1 VTALALQFAA
11 LTKDHDRATFSSDS
25 PAIDRWFQT
34 QAGQE
39 ERRGV
44 SRVVVA
50 TDHVGIAGFY
60 TLSMFSVAL
69 DAVPPEVARRLPKY
83 EDIPAA
89 LIGRLARSQRLSGM
103 GVGERL
109 VTHALDKI
117 LTASQTVA
125 AFTVVVD
132 AKDEGA
138 AAFYERLGFIRL
150 PKRPSRLF
158 MLTETAEAARRLGRR
173 PAR

>member
-1 VTALALQFAA
+1 VTASALQFAP
-11 LTKDHDRATFSSDS
+11 LTKDHDRATFASGS
-25 PAIDRWFQT
+25 PALDRWFQT

-44 SRVVVA
+44 ARVFIA
-50 TDHVGIAGFY
+50 TDDVGIAGFY

-89 LIGRLARSQRLSGM
+89 LIGRLARAQRLSGM

-150 PKRPSRLF
+150 PKRPNRLF

-173 PAR
+173 PSR